1 MAKTNDLNMFHG
13 DPETALDAVAAAS
26 RLLLDMAEA
35 EQASRATL
43 ADSDPDNK
51 AAALNMLG
59 AMLFDAH
66 AVLFD
71 AGAYNL
77 GAAAAE

>member
-1 MAKTNDLNMFHG
+1 MGKTNALNMFHG
-13 DPETALDAVAAAS
+13 EAETALDAVAAAS
-26 RLLLDMAEA
+26 RLLLDMAAA
-35 EQASRATL
+35 EQAEHSTL
-43 ADSDPDNK
+43 QDDDPSNK

-71 AGAYNL
+71 AGAYEL
-77 GAAAAE
+77 GKVSAE